1 MIKIELN
8 LYGIEDPKDLHR
20 YLAAALDFPDYYGMN
35 LDALYD
41 CLTDICDD
49 TCLGIRG
56 MDKVGDESYAI
67 MLRQVFED
75 AEEANPHL
83 CVFFA
88 DQMPDITDTVQ
99 ATDPTDKAA
108 DLAVQATDLAFE
120 VTDSTN
126 DVNNMDHEL

>member
-8 LYGIEDPKDLHR
+8 LNGIEDKKDVHR
-20 YLAAALDFPDYYGMN
+20 YIAAALDFPDYYGKN

-49 TCLGIRG
+49 TCLGIYG
-56 MDKVGDESYAI
+56 LGELGDERFAI

-88 DQMPDITDTVQ
+88 DQITGITDE
-99 ATDPTDKAA
+99 TD
-108 DLAVQATDLAFE
+108 
-120 VTDSTN
+120 
-126 DVNNMDHEL
+126 DVYIEED